1 MNAIVLAGEKLS
13 AKENV
18 LKNKALIKIKD
29 KYMLEYVL
37 DALHNVKAIDK
48 IVVVGSKT
56 KLEEAL
62 GDRIDYILEGTDSI
76 VDNAINALDLFP
88 CEKEALLM
96 TCDIP
101 MITVEAIEH
110 FIMESKKS
118 GADLSYCIVDKKL
131 NDERYPEVKRT
142 YVKLKEG
149 YFTGGN
155 AFYLNP
161 EIKDKVRDFFE
172 KMLDNRKNP
181 VKMAAILGFGFVLRL
196 ALGTLAINAIKEK
209 VDKLLG
215 INAAVIISPYPE
227 IGNDVDKESDIK
239 FVEKYL

>member
-1 MNAIVLAGEKLS
+1 MNTIILAGEKPS
-13 AKENV
+13 PKENV
-18 LKNKALIKIKD
+18 LKNKALMKIKN

-37 DALHNVKAIDK
+37 DALRNVKAIDK
-48 IVVVGSKT
+48 IVAVGSKD

-62 GDRIDYILEGTDSI
+62 GDKIDYVLEGTDSI
-76 VDNAINALDLFP
+76 VDNAINALELFP
-88 CEKEALLM
+88 DEKEALLM

-110 FIMESKKS
+110 FITESRES
-118 GADLSYCIVDKKL
+118 GADLTYCIVNKEL

-161 EIKDKVRDFFE
+161 EIKDKVRDFFD
-172 KMLDNRKNP
+172 KMLENRKNP
-181 VKMAAILGFGFVLRL
+181 VKMAAILGLGFVLRL
-196 ALGTLAINAIKEK
+196 ALGTLTINAIKDK